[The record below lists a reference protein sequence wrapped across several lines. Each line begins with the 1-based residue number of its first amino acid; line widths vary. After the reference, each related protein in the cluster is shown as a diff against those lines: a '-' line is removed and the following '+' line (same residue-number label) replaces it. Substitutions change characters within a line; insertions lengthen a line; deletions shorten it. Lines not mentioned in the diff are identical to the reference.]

1 MKIKDLALH
10 GFAALAPMAGVADR
24 AMREMCMAYGA
35 AFCVGE
41 LTSAKGVSLG
51 DNKSKQLLSCST
63 AQRPMGTQLF
73 GADPAT
79 MAEAARIAE
88 SFDPDFLDLNMG
100 CPAPK
105 VVKNGGGSALM
116 QNPKKAGEIIK
127 AVVNAVSL
135 PVTVKMRTGWDEGS
149 ENCVT
154 LAKIAEQNG
163 AAAVTVHGRTRQQ
176 MYAPGINYQAIAA
189 VKKAVSI
196 PVIANGDIATAA
208 DAAAMLER
216 TGCDLVM
223 VGRGAMGRPWLFSQ
237 IHALLQHE
245 TPLPEPPLT
254 KKMSDML
261 RQVELMMQYKD
272 PHNAVLE
279 ARKHTAWY
287 IKGLKNAAALRRRC
301 SEILSYKDVIAIARL
316 VLAQNTEDGEYL

>member
-1 MKIKDLALH
+1 MKIKDLEIH
-10 GFAALAPMAGVADR
+10 GHAALAPMAGVADR
-24 AMREMCMAYGA
+24 AMRELCMGYGA

-51 DNKSKQLLSCST
+51 DRKSKQLLSCSPQ
-63 AQRPMGTQLF
+63 QRPMGTQLF

-79 MAEAARIAE
+79 MAEAARVAE
-88 SFDPDFLDLNMG
+88 SFGPDFLDLNMG

-116 QNPKKAGEIIK
+116 LSPKKAGEIIR
-127 AVVNAVSL
+127 AVVNAVQL
-135 PVTVKMRTGWDEGS
+135 PVTVKMRTGWDS
-149 ENCVT
+149 SCINCVE

-176 MYAPGINYQAIAA
+176 MYAPGIDYSAIAA
-189 VKKAVSI
+189 VKRAVTV
-196 PVIANGDIATAA
+196 PVIGNGDIATAQ
-208 DAAAMLER
+208 DAVYMLEQ

-223 VGRGAMGRPWLFSQ
+223 VGRGAMGRPWIFSQ
-237 IHALLQHE
+237 INALLAHE
-245 TPLPEPPLT
+245 ALLPDPPLA

-261 RQVELMMQYKD
+261 RQTQLMLQYKD

-279 ARKHTAWY
+279 ARKHAAWY
-287 IKGLKNAAALRRRC
+287 IKGLKNAAALRRKC
-301 SEILSYKDVIAIARL
+301 SEICSYADVEAIARL
-316 VLAQNTEDGEYL
+316 VMEQNAVNGDAE

>member
-1 MKIKDLALH
+1 MKIGDVQIRVPL
-10 GFAALAPMAGVADR
+10 ALAPMAGVADR

-216 TGCDLVM
+216 MGISAAVIDMPSIKPIDRELILKEAERTGFLVTCEEHS
-223 VGRGAMGRPWLFSQ
+223 VIGGLGSAVCEVLAEERPTPVFRIGMRDTFGESGP
-237 IHALLQHE
+237 ARELLA
-245 TPLPEPPLT
+245 
-254 KKMSDML
+254 K
-261 RQVELMMQYKD
+261 YKLD
-272 PHNAVLE
+272 AE
-279 ARKHTAWY
+279 GIR
-287 IKGLKNAAALRRRC
+287 
-301 SEILSYKDVIAIARL
+301 DAIAGKI
-316 VLAQNTEDGEYL
+316 AQC

>member
-1 MKIKDLALH
+1 
-10 GFAALAPMAGVADR
+10 
-24 AMREMCMAYGA
+24 
-35 AFCVGE
+35 
-41 LTSAKGVSLG
+41 
-51 DNKSKQLLSCST
+51 
-63 AQRPMGTQLF
+63 
-73 GADPAT
+73 
-79 MAEAARIAE
+79 
-88 SFDPDFLDLNMG
+88 
-100 CPAPK
+100 
-105 VVKNGGGSALM
+105 
-116 QNPKKAGEIIK
+116 
-127 AVVNAVSL
+127 
-135 PVTVKMRTGWDEGS
+135 
-149 ENCVT
+149 
-154 LAKIAEQNG
+154 
-163 AAAVTVHGRTRQQ
+163 

-237 IHALLQHE
+237 INALLQHE